1 MIQLTPHMKVFVAI
15 ESIDCRKGIDGL
27 VAVCR
32 QKLDQDPFSGAL
44 FLFRNRARN
53 TLKNLVYDGQGF
65 WLCTKRLSKGQ
76 FYWWP
81 KDAQMITQIPAH
93 DLQTLLCNWN
103 PDRAGFA
110 KDWKKVCL

>member
-1 MIQLTPHMKVFVAI
+1 LLPSRASTVEK
-15 ESIDCRKGIDGL
+15 ESTALSLYVGKNLIKI
-27 VAVCR
+27 
-32 QKLDQDPFSGAL
+32 L
-44 FLFRNRARN
+44 FLAPFFYSETERAIL
-53 TLKNLVYDGQGF
+53 LKILVYDGQGF

>member
-53 TLKNLVYDGQGF
+53 TFKNP
-65 WLCTKRLSKGQ
+65 RL
-76 FYWWP
+76 
-81 KDAQMITQIPAH
+81 
-93 DLQTLLCNWN
+93 
-103 PDRAGFA
+103 
-110 KDWKKVCL
+110 

>member
-53 TLKNLVYDGQGF
+53 TLKILVYDGQGF

-76 FYWWP
+76 FYWWL
-81 KDAQMITQIPAH
+81 KDAQIDHT
-93 DLQTLLCNWN
+93 N
-103 PDRAGFA
+103 P
-110 KDWKKVCL
+110 CS